1 MAASMTVGV
10 AAAVSSVVPV
20 RNASSLS
27 SSASFGA
34 PLVNAAPLRSAV
46 AKRNVLVTR
55 AALPEEQ
62 SGKTARREM
71 LASLMAAGAV
81 FATAG
86 SSFAA
91 SGPGTPGA
99 ERTNEKAGQ
108 LLKDAD
114 DLNANSPPIGPGRV
128 GGDDTGRVAQKGG
141 AGAVESIQ
149 GSGEE
154 SVERAKKLL
163 GEAKSKMD
171 GMFGSKKTGDISDAS
186 DFFNDTA
193 GKMSG
198 KVSSDIQN
206 KVKSD
211 ISGTKGSADS
221 LVAEAQKKA
230 DSADKEGKGLVGNF
244 VDNLRESFTQ

>member
-27 SSASFGA
+27 FSASFGA

-71 LASLMAAGAV
+71 LASLIAAGAV

-91 SGPGTPGA
+91 SGPGGTGA
-99 ERTNEKAGQ
+99 QRTSEKAGEI
-108 LLKDAD
+108 LKAAD
-114 DLNANSPPIGPGRV
+114 ELTTNESPPRFGPGRI
-128 GGDDTGRVAQKGG
+128 GGDDSGKVAQK
-141 AGAVESIQ
+141 
-149 GSGEE
+149 
-154 SVERAKKLL
+154 
-163 GEAKSKMD
+163 
-171 GMFGSKKTGDISDAS
+171 
-186 DFFNDTA
+186 
-193 GKMSG
+193 
-198 KVSSDIQN
+198 
-206 KVKSD
+206 
-211 ISGTKGSADS
+211 
-221 LVAEAQKKA
+221 
-230 DSADKEGKGLVGNF
+230 
-244 VDNLRESFTQ
+244 